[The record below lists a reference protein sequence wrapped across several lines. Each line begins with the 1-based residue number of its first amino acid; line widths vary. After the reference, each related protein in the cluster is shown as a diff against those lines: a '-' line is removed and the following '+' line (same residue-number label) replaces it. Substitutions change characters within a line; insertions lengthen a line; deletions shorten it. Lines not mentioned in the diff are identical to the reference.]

1 MPSPQVAAQLKSGST
16 TLKFDDEFSQPT
28 VSVEFGNLS
37 TTHETIGNDKITQVY
52 GEKATRIQLEGV
64 IRQDQIE
71 TAYDLSEPGSNNS
84 GDTVKVVLEEWSGT
98 AVVDDNASIKP
109 RREIYSKDDGT
120 SHWLYDLSMS
130 FIEVDRKSAS
140 NLVQGDPRASNQTSN
155 NSSSSDSSSSDSS
168 SSDSSSSDSSGSDSS
183 SSGSDEFPDLAGS
196 DSNFEQSRTI
206 ETDETLLTSDI
217 EERAETDIQDAAPN
231 VTQVSFS
238 NTELRRGGSGDG
250 TASVT
255 ATYYHSS
262 SGKSGKVDIKYTLK
276 EEEGRF

>member
-71 TAYDLSEPGSNNS
+71 TAYGLSEPGSNNS

-130 FIEVDRKSAS
+130 FIEVDRVSSAS
-140 NLVQGDPRASNQTSN
+140 DLVQNPRASNRTSN
-155 NSSSSDSSSSDSS
+155 NSSSNDSSSSDSS
-168 SSDSSSSDSSGSDSS
+168 SSDSSSSGSG
-183 SSGSDEFPDLAGS
+183 EFPDLAN
-196 DSNFEQSRTI
+196 DENFDQRRTI
-206 ETDETLLTSDI
+206 TTDDFLTTSDI
-217 EERAETDIQDAAPN
+217 EEEAQEDIEDAAPD
-231 VTQVSFS
+231 VTQISFS
-238 NTELRRGGSGDG
+238 NIKSSQSGSGGG

-255 ATYYHSS
+255 ATYYHSPTQ
-262 SGKSGKVDIKYTLK
+262 KSGKVDIKYIIK
-276 EEEGRF
+276 EEEGLF